1 MFENLFV
8 DWFFF
13 ISKLRKKQVFVR
25 VRSLSWCPSMVSFKN
40 YSFQVAPYMRIFKL
54 IYSWF
59 VLLQK
64 FWFRVSRLLEIRLLW
79 FPVILV
85 MPSYMFIFWCDL
97 LFKASNLI
105 LNRFYYIWWLLSNFD
120 IMDKQEHGFFYS
132 FHLYFG
138 WQSWYSLCIFY
149 FIFLAFPVWGL
160 FLSFLMI
167 VLFWELFQFASYIN
181 YCQNSWILLKI
192 FLFVWFFL
200 MLITYYHLFLS

>member
-79 FPVILV
+79 VPVILV

-120 IMDKQEHGFFYS
+120 IMDKQEPWLFLFFSPIFWLAVMVFTVYFLFYFFGFSCLRTF
-132 FHLYFG
+132 FEFPNECAILGAF
-138 WQSWYSLCIFY
+138 LICIFY
-149 FIFLAFPVWGL
+149 
-160 FLSFLMI
+160 
-167 VLFWELFQFASYIN
+167 
-181 YCQNSWILLKI
+181 
-192 FLFVWFFL
+192 
-200 MLITYYHLFLS
+200 